1 MLDSASIRN
10 ISSHPL
16 WVSSLY
22 EFVAPYWDN
31 LVNGPW
37 VEGIAETRLSVE
49 QMQGWI
55 LQLYPF
61 IHDFPKFLAEGLIK
75 VEDDFSRT
83 FLIENIRI
91 AVSRFAWRRGSWT
104 RPGQMQDSIGRPQ
117 ELGRFV

>member
-1 MLDSASIRN
+1 MLDPASVRN

-37 VEGIAETRLSVE
+37 VEAIAETRLSVE

-61 IHDFPKFLAEGLIK
+61 IHDFPKFLAEGS
-75 VEDDFSRT
+75 DQG
-83 FLIENIRI
+83 
-91 AVSRFAWRRGSWT
+91 RG
-104 RPGQMQDSIGRPQ
+104 
-117 ELGRFV
+117 